1 MLDNDNMAG
10 KSKIDDTILNILKGN
25 IKAED
30 AIREE
35 QMEKVAQIFD
45 DDESVSEGSDNY
57 DNSEDED
64 LDDIGLINFDNYG
77 DRSELGGGDSFRGD
91 SFGSDSYGRD
101 DYSAGLSS
109 GDDYPESNYGARGRD
124 NDLKYGL
131 RDRSEFDDIDD
142 EEDRPSLGL
151 NLDFGGG
158 LHSNDL
164 GLGEKTG
171 YIKDDYGARDSNFR
185 VTLSNQDNDNS
196 GGRRLGEPEPGTG
209 GRLGEQLL
217 NAWDY
222 RTLPNKMLELVK
234 NMGNMKQ
241 EGTGY
246 FADSESEMLTVLAY
260 LNYAETTGTTESMRE
275 QIDEACKQ
283 LENRVLSERDDA
295 DRYK

>member
-1 MLDNDNMAG
+1 MLDNENMDQGAG

-25 IKAED
+25 IRAED

-35 QMEKVAQIFD
+35 QMEKVAHIFD
-45 DDESVSEGSDNY
+45 DTDESVSEGLENY
-57 DNSEDED
+57 GSSEDED

-77 DRSELGGGDSFRGD
+77 DRSELGGGDSFRADSYGSD
-91 SFGSDSYGRD
+91 SFGRE
-101 DYSAGLSS
+101 DYS
-109 GDDYPESNYGARGRD
+109 ESNYGAKGRD

-131 RDRSEFDDIDD
+131 RDRSEFEDIGDD
-142 EEDRPSLGL
+142 EERPSLGL
-151 NLDFGGG
+151 NIDFGGG
-158 LHSNDL
+158 LHSHDL
-164 GLGEKTG
+164 GLGEKTS
-171 YIKDDYGARDSNFR
+171 YIKEDYGARESNFR
-185 VTLSNQDNDNS
+185 VTLSNQDNDNL

-209 GRLGEQLL
+209 GRLGQQLL

-260 LNYAETTGTTESMRE
+260 LNYGETTGTTESMRE

>member
-1 MLDNDNMAG
+1 MLDNDNMEQDAG
-10 KSKIDDTILNILKGN
+10 KNKIDDTILNILKGN
-25 IKAED
+25 IRAED

-35 QMEKVAQIFD
+35 QMEKVAHIFD
-45 DDESVSEGSDNY
+45 DTDESVSEGLENYGNSD
-57 DNSEDED
+57 DED
-64 LDDIGLINFDNYG
+64 LDDIGLINFDGYKE
-77 DRSELGGGDSFRGD
+77 RTELGGGSLYEDGFSSQQGFSARG
-91 SFGSDSYGRD
+91 
-101 DYSAGLSS
+101 
-109 GDDYPESNYGARGRD
+109 DYPESNYGAKGRD

-131 RDRSEFDDIDD
+131 RDRSEFEDIGDD
-142 EEDRPSLGL
+142 EDRPSLGL
-151 NLDFGGG
+151 NIDFGGG
-158 LHSNDL
+158 LHSHDL
-164 GLGEKTG
+164 GMGEKTG

-185 VTLSNQDNDNS
+185 VTLNNQDNDS
-196 GGRRLGEPEPGTG
+196 AGGRRLGEPEPGTG

-260 LNYAETTGTTESMRE
+260 LNYGETTGTTESMRE
-275 QIDEACKQ
+275 QIDEACKT

>member
-1 MLDNDNMAG
+1 MLENDNMEG
-10 KSKIDDTILNILKGN
+10 KNKIDDTILNILKGN

-35 QMEKVAQIFD
+35 QLEKVERIFD
-45 DDESVSEGSDNY
+45 DDSSENY
-57 DNSEDED
+57 GGNDITDDS
-64 LDDIGLINFDNYG
+64 DDIGLINFDGFG
-77 DRSELGGGDSFRGD
+77 DRSELGRGD
-91 SFGSDSYGRD
+91 SYESD
-101 DYSAGLSS
+101 DYSLGSGLSS
-109 GDDYPESNYGARGRD
+109 RDEYSESNYGSRGQD
-124 NDLKYGL
+124 SDLKYGL

-142 EEDRPSLGL
+142 EEDRPTLGL
-151 NLDFGGG
+151 NIDFGGG
-158 LHSNDL
+158 LHSSDL

-171 YIKDDYGARDSNFR
+171 YIKEDYGARESNFR
-185 VTLSNQDNDNS
+185 ITLSNKDSDS
-196 GGRRLGEPEPGTG
+196 TGGRRLGEPEPGTG
-209 GRLGEQLL
+209 GRLGQELL

-260 LNYAETTGTTESMRE
+260 LNYGETTGTTESMRE
-275 QIDEACKQ
+275 QIDEACKT
-283 LENRVLSERDDA
+283 LENRVLNERDDA

>member
-1 MLDNDNMAG
+1 MLDNENMDQGLG
-10 KSKIDDTILNILKGN
+10 KNKIDDTILNILKGN
-25 IKAED
+25 IRAED
-30 AIREE
+30 AIKEE
-35 QMEKVAQIFD
+35 QMEKVAHIFD
-45 DDESVSEGSDNY
+45 NDTDDTP
-57 DNSEDED
+57 SEDTESD
-64 LDDIGLINFDNYG
+64 RVSDYENLDDIGLINFDSYG
-77 DRSELGGGDSFRGD
+77 ERSELGGG
-91 SFGSDSYGRD
+91 RD
-101 DYSAGLSS
+101 DYSLGSDMSEREAYSQ
-109 GDDYPESNYGARGRD
+109 SNYGARGQD
-124 NDLKYGL
+124 SELKYGL
-131 RDRSEFDDIDD
+131 RDRSEFDDIGD

-151 NLDFGGG
+151 NIDFGGG
-158 LHSNDL
+158 LHSENL
-164 GLGEKTG
+164 GLGEKTS
-171 YIKDDYGARDSNFR
+171 YIKSDYGARESNFR
-185 VTLSNQDNDNS
+185 VTLSNPNEDTS

-260 LNYAETTGTTESMRE
+260 LNYGETTGTTESMRE
-275 QIDEACKQ
+275 QIDEACKT